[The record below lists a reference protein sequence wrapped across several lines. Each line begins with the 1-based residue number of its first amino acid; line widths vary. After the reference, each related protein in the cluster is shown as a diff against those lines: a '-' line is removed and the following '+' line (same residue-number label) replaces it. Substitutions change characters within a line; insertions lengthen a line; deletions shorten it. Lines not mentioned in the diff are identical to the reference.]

1 MTDDSFAFSVNEH
14 TGLLCL
20 WNRDTGLCWSQMV
33 GGGYFVSMGLCKF
46 KHSASADLN
55 SDDTFE
61 NVFLFPDFRTALVGD
76 FCPIKR
82 VIMEKAFPGKIP
94 LADILYPH
102 P

>member
-1 MTDDSFAFSVNEH
+1 
-14 TGLLCL
+14 
-20 WNRDTGLCWSQMV
+20 MV
-33 GGGYFVSMGLCKF
+33 GGGYFVNMGLCKF

-82 VIMEKAFPGKIP
+82 VIMEKAFPGKITLGMNSRNFIFLSMIDP
-94 LADILYPH
+94 KSAKFFSTSGWIRAWCPVLLDP
-102 P
+102 

>member
-1 MTDDSFAFSVNEH
+1 
-14 TGLLCL
+14 
-20 WNRDTGLCWSQMV
+20 MV

-82 VIMEKAFPGKIP
+82 VIMEKAFPGKIT
-94 LADILYPH
+94 LGMNSRNFIFLSMMIYMLT
-102 P
+102 